1 MGTQSIMVWERNSG
15 KHGRQLATPLLWSGS
30 RETKADTQPFPAI
43 CSGQDPG
50 PWAGSNQLGKM
61 QTFSEIPSMQRCM
74 PVVILHPVNLIM
86 GVHQHKWCANFM
98 PKTFLSNQTGAGVN
112 LTCKLQFVDLIV
124 KQLSFKFLCL
134 CLSRGT
140 LYQPV
145 CGGQRLSCRSGLS
158 PSTTWVSEIKLRSPA
173 LVASHS
179 AGPLNND
186 FSWIFLKSNKYKD
199 TIAPGPEVIR
209 S

>member
-1 MGTQSIMVWERNSG
+1 
-15 KHGRQLATPLLWSGS
+15 
-30 RETKADTQPFPAI
+30 
-43 CSGQDPG
+43 
-50 PWAGSNQLGKM
+50 
-61 QTFSEIPSMQRCM
+61 MQRCM
-74 PVVILHPVNLIM
+74 PVVILHPVNLVM

-145 CGGQRLSCRSGLS
+145 GGGQRPSCRSRLS
-158 PSTTWVSEIKLRSPA
+158 PSTMWVSEIKLRSPA

-186 FSWIFLKSNKYKD
+186 FSWIFLKSSKYKD
-199 TIAPGPEVIR
+199 TIVPGPEVIR
-209 S
+209 FLRAVIWIELSSFSGRHNPWFSTASTYLFPNTKGDRGSTWSSCPYAPILLT